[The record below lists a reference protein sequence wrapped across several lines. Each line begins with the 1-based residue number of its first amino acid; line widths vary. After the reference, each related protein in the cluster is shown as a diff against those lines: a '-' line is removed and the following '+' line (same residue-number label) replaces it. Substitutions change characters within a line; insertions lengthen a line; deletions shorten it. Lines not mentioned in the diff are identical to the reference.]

1 MSKSFVTSS
10 VMVIAEFDPKSN
22 DSSNDSGSLG
32 NYNWLSQT
40 YNRKPAKMIFS
51 EELLN

>member
-10 VMVIAEFDPKSN
+10 VMVIAKFYPKCH
-22 DSSNDSGSLG
+22 DDINDSGSLG
-32 NYNWLSQT
+32 NYNWLSQI
-40 YNRKPAKMIFS
+40 YNSNPAKIIFR